1 VDLKLISRTR
11 GIKYKF
17 SVDAEKNLLSLR
29 LVVEMIRA
37 ILRTLLHITS
47 VPLDQ
52 VLHAY
57 FIIFLLSAQSDLLLT
72 RAGRKFFFSMY
83 DNIAVYA
90 REIIYPFVCYFFD
103 TNSISTLSE
112 RTQFHD
118 VCNFF

>member
-37 ILRTLLHITS
+37 ILRALLHVTS

-57 FIIFLLSAQSDLLLT
+57 SIIFLLSAQSDLLLT
-72 RAGRKFFFSMY
+72 RAPVEKIFFLY
-83 DNIAVYA
+83 V
-90 REIIYPFVCYFFD
+90 
-103 TNSISTLSE
+103 
-112 RTQFHD
+112 
-118 VCNFF
+118 